1 MTRLMLLIRRRLARF
16 SMWLYNAII
25 HYINQVTS
33 SLLVSVPVQCFD
45 AVYSPK
51 MMLSA
56 TLS

>member
-1 MTRLMLLIRRRLARF
+1 MPRLMLLICRRLARF
-16 SMWLYNAII
+16 TMWLYHAII
-25 HYINQVTS
+25 HYLNQVTS
-33 SLLVSVPVQCFD
+33 SLLVPVPVQCFD